1 MNDMYSFKGIIIGL
15 LSLLVLSVGCKRKEA
30 TWDVDNT
37 APLFRSNL
45 TLNDV
50 DNDFLKQTSSDS
62 SYSLVYDNLIF
73 DSRLYDIETPDTSI
87 LTSFNLQ
94 RLKLLDN
101 AIENYITLGQINP
114 SFNLFNGQTLTLP
127 ATSQSNLPPQA
138 IDASEFFET
147 ATFNKGFLDITITNE
162 LPITL
167 TKLDFELQNQ
177 ADNSNVASGVFL
189 NLTTNN
195 SETKSIDLA
204 GRTINKGLL
213 GIINLIE
220 TAASSGAVLVDVS
233 KGIKISLSL
242 RDLEPQSATA
252 AFPNQTVVD
261 RDESLVIEMDGPELK
276 TFKVASGN
284 LSIEVES
291 TIQEDMTL
299 DFRIPSATINGN
311 SLKRVVKFPGAK
323 PGQSWKETEVVDLTG
338 YTLDLRGENP
348 TVRDTFNT
356 FHQIL
361 KILLDSSGRKVT
373 ITLDDS
379 INVSYRLEVLQ
390 PEYSVGYMGQTANP
404 SVGRTAFELFKG
416 LSGSANVSNFK
427 TTLIAKNS
435 IGVDGTIK
443 VNKLEGENIF
453 GNTNEALTSSIFDN
467 PIVINKPSF
476 LSRIPAETEI
486 ELNAGN
492 STINDFIG
500 NFPQWID
507 YDIEVGTNPNGN
519 VSAWRDFVF
528 DDSRLQLYLRLESD
542 ANFAL
547 GNLILRDTQ
556 AVNFGNVDDYKRLKQ
571 AFLLFRIENQF
582 PVGAEIEL
590 TLLDQNQNFLTTL
603 DIKDENNS
611 IAASSGLVQG
621 QTGAISHI
629 EIGLGKEKI
638 KYLANAKF
646 IKIKTNLTSLG
657 SNVKIYNWQS
667 LLVSCN
673 VRFEYEA
680 AL

>member
-1 MNDMYSFKGIIIGL
+1 MIDMYSFKGIIIGL
-15 LSLLVLSVGCKRKEA
+15 LSLLVLSVGCKRKET

-37 APLFRSNL
+37 APLFRSSL

-177 ADNSNVASGVFL
+177 ADNSSVASGVFL
-189 NLTTNN
+189 NLTTNS

-507 YDIEVGTNPNGN
+507 YDIEVNTNPNGN

-603 DIKDENNS
+603 DIKDGNNS

-646 IKIKTNLTSLG
+646 IKIKTNLTSPG

>member
-1 MNDMYSFKGIIIGL
+1 M
-15 LSLLVLSVGCKRKEA
+15 
-30 TWDVDNT
+30 
-37 APLFRSNL
+37 
-45 TLNDV
+45 
-50 DNDFLKQTSSDS
+50 
-62 SYSLVYDNLIF
+62 
-73 DSRLYDIETPDTSI
+73 YDIETPDTSI

-189 NLTTNN
+189 NLTTNS

-311 SLKRVVKFPGAK
+311 SLKRV
-323 PGQSWKETEVVDLTG
+323 
-338 YTLDLRGENP
+338 
-348 TVRDTFNT
+348 
-356 FHQIL
+356 
-361 KILLDSSGRKVT
+361 SS
-373 ITLDDS
+373 
-379 INVSYRLEVLQ
+379 N
-390 PEYSVGYMGQTANP
+390 
-404 SVGRTAFELFKG
+404 
-416 LSGSANVSNFK
+416 GS
-427 TTLIAKNS
+427 TTL
-435 IGVDGTIK
+435 
-443 VNKLEGENIF
+443 
-453 GNTNEALTSSIFDN
+453 TSFH
-467 PIVINKPSF
+467 F
-476 LSRIPAETEI
+476 HLI
-486 ELNAGN
+486 EL
-492 STINDFIG
+492 
-500 NFPQWID
+500 
-507 YDIEVGTNPNGN
+507 
-519 VSAWRDFVF
+519 
-528 DDSRLQLYLRLESD
+528 
-542 ANFAL
+542 
-547 GNLILRDTQ
+547 
-556 AVNFGNVDDYKRLKQ
+556 
-571 AFLLFRIENQF
+571 
-582 PVGAEIEL
+582 
-590 TLLDQNQNFLTTL
+590 
-603 DIKDENNS
+603 
-611 IAASSGLVQG
+611 
-621 QTGAISHI
+621 
-629 EIGLGKEKI
+629 
-638 KYLANAKF
+638 
-646 IKIKTNLTSLG
+646 
-657 SNVKIYNWQS
+657 
-667 LLVSCN
+667 C
-673 VRFEYEA
+673 
-680 AL
+680 

>member
-1 MNDMYSFKGIIIGL
+1 MYSVKGIVIGL
-15 LSLLVLSVGCKRKEA
+15 LSLILLSVGCKRKET

-87 LTSFNLQ
+87 LTSFNLE

-114 SFNLFNGQTLTLP
+114 SFNLANGQTLTLP
-127 ATSQSNLPPQA
+127 ATSQSNLPPQT

-167 TKLDFELQNQ
+167 TRLDFELQNQ
-177 ADNSNVASGVFL
+177 TDKSIVANGVFL
-189 NLTTNN
+189 NLTTNS

-204 GRTINKGLL
+204 GKTINKGLL

-220 TAASSGAVLVDVS
+220 TAASSGAVLVDVG
-233 KGIKISLSL
+233 KGIRISLSL

-284 LSIEVES
+284 LSIEIES

-299 DFRIPSATINGN
+299 DFRIPSATINGTP
-311 SLKRVVKFPGAK
+311 LKRVVKFPGAK

-338 YTLDLRGENP
+338 YVLDLRGENP

-390 PEYSVGYMGQTANP
+390 PEYSVGYMGQTVNP
-404 SVGRTAFELFKG
+404 SVGKTAFELFKG
-416 LSGSANVSNFK
+416 LSGTANVTNFK

-435 IGVDGTIK
+435 IGVDGTIQ
-443 VNKLEGENIF
+443 VNKLDGENIF
-453 GNTNEALTSSIFDN
+453 GNTKKALTSSIFDN
-467 PIVINKPSF
+467 PIAINKPSF
-476 LSRIPAETEI
+476 LSRTPAETEI

-507 YDIEVGTNPNGN
+507 YDIEVNTNPNGN
-519 VSAWRDFVF
+519 LSAWRDFVF

-542 ANFAL
+542 ANFAIN
-547 GNLILRDTQ
+547 NLILRDTQ
-556 AVNFGNVDDYKRLKQ
+556 AVDFGNVDDYKRLKQ

-582 PVGAEIEL
+582 PVGAEIEI
-590 TLLDQNQNFLTTL
+590 TLLDQNQNFLTNL
-603 DIKDENNS
+603 DVKDGNNL
-611 IAASSGLVQG
+611 IAGSSGLIQG
-621 QTGAISHI
+621 QTGAISHL

-646 IKIKTNLTSLG
+646 VKIKTNLTSPG
-657 SNVKIYNWQS
+657 SNVKIYNWQR

-673 VRFEYEA
+673 VRFEYEP

>member
-1 MNDMYSFKGIIIGL
+1 M
-15 LSLLVLSVGCKRKEA
+15 
-30 TWDVDNT
+30 
-37 APLFRSNL
+37 
-45 TLNDV
+45 
-50 DNDFLKQTSSDS
+50 
-62 SYSLVYDNLIF
+62 
-73 DSRLYDIETPDTSI
+73 
-87 LTSFNLQ
+87 
-94 RLKLLDN
+94 
-101 AIENYITLGQINP
+101 
-114 SFNLFNGQTLTLP
+114 
-127 ATSQSNLPPQA
+127 
-138 IDASEFFET
+138 
-147 ATFNKGFLDITITNE
+147 
-162 LPITL
+162 
-167 TKLDFELQNQ
+167 
-177 ADNSNVASGVFL
+177 
-189 NLTTNN
+189 
-195 SETKSIDLA
+195 
-204 GRTINKGLL
+204 
-213 GIINLIE
+213 
-220 TAASSGAVLVDVS
+220 
-233 KGIKISLSL
+233 
-242 RDLEPQSATA
+242 
-252 AFPNQTVVD
+252 
-261 RDESLVIEMDGPELK
+261 
-276 TFKVASGN
+276 
-284 LSIEVES
+284 
-291 TIQEDMTL
+291 
-299 DFRIPSATINGN
+299 
-311 SLKRVVKFPGAK
+311 
-323 PGQSWKETEVVDLTG
+323 
-338 YTLDLRGENP
+338 
-348 TVRDTFNT
+348 
-356 FHQIL
+356 
-361 KILLDSSGRKVT
+361 LDSSGRKVT

>member
-1 MNDMYSFKGIIIGL
+1 MYSVKGIVIGL
-15 LSLLVLSVGCKRKEA
+15 LSLILLSVGCKRKET

-87 LTSFNLQ
+87 LTSFNLE

-114 SFNLFNGQTLTLP
+114 SFNLANGQTLTLP
-127 ATSQSNLPPQA
+127 ATSQSNLPPQT

-167 TKLDFELQNQ
+167 TRLDFELQNQ
-177 ADNSNVASGVFL
+177 TDKSIVANGVFL
-189 NLTTNN
+189 NLTTNS

-204 GRTINKGLL
+204 GKTINKGLL

-220 TAASSGAVLVDVS
+220 TAASSGAVLVDVG
-233 KGIKISLSL
+233 KGIRISLSL

-284 LSIEVES
+284 LSIEIES

-299 DFRIPSATINGN
+299 DFRIPSATINGTP
-311 SLKRVVKFPGAK
+311 LKRVVKFPGAK

-338 YTLDLRGENP
+338 YVLDLRGENP

-390 PEYSVGYMGQTANP
+390 PEYSVGYMGQTVNP
-404 SVGRTAFELFKG
+404 SVGKTAFELFKG
-416 LSGSANVSNFK
+416 LSGTANVTNFK

-435 IGVDGTIK
+435 IGVDGTIQ
-443 VNKLEGENIF
+443 VNKLDGENIF
-453 GNTNEALTSSIFDN
+453 GNTKKALTSSIFDN
-467 PIVINKPSF
+467 PIAINKPSF
-476 LSRIPAETEI
+476 
-486 ELNAGN
+486 
-492 STINDFIG
+492 
-500 NFPQWID
+500 
-507 YDIEVGTNPNGN
+507 
-519 VSAWRDFVF
+519 
-528 DDSRLQLYLRLESD
+528 
-542 ANFAL
+542 
-547 GNLILRDTQ
+547 
-556 AVNFGNVDDYKRLKQ
+556 
-571 AFLLFRIENQF
+571 
-582 PVGAEIEL
+582 
-590 TLLDQNQNFLTTL
+590 
-603 DIKDENNS
+603 
-611 IAASSGLVQG
+611 
-621 QTGAISHI
+621 
-629 EIGLGKEKI
+629 
-638 KYLANAKF
+638 
-646 IKIKTNLTSLG
+646 
-657 SNVKIYNWQS
+657 
-667 LLVSCN
+667 
-673 VRFEYEA
+673 FE
-680 AL
+680 